1 MVTVEAEAG
10 ENLVQTLRGI
20 KPDNIPEAVLNAD
33 RPIVLKGLV
42 ADWPAVKAAQA
53 GKAAAITYMREH
65 CKNQQVMVFK
75 AAPEVKGRFFYNHD
89 LSGFNFER
97 SSASLDNML
106 TQFETLGDHKDDA
119 ACYIGSTSVDSCCP
133 DFRKQNDLVLGS
145 SIDAN
150 THSAG
155 PLVSVW
161 MGNQTR
167 IAAHFDSPNNIACVS
182 AGRRRFTLFPPEQ
195 LVNLY
200 VGPLDFTPAGQA
212 ISLVDFHKPDFERYP
227 LFKDALKVAQ
237 VVELDA
243 GDAIYIPSMWWH
255 HVEAL
260 EAFNVLINYWWQ
272 AESSAKGARSAPMD
286 AMIHALLSIKTLPIE
301 QRRAWQVLFNHYIF
315 EQQPDALAHIPDKA
329 QGVLGDIDNA
339 TAKQLLAM
347 LRRKLDK

>member
-1 MVTVEAEAG
+1 MVAINAEAG
-10 ENLVQTLRGI
+10 ENRVQTLCGI
-20 KPDNIPEAVLNAD
+20 KPNTIPDEVLNAD

-42 ADWPAVKAAQA
+42 ADWPAVKAAKA
-53 GKAAAITYMREH
+53 GKAAAIAYMREH
-65 CKNQQVMVFK
+65 CKDQQVMVFK
-75 AAPEVKGRFFYNHD
+75 AAPEVKGRFFYNDD

-97 SSASLDNML
+97 LSASFDAML
-106 TQFETLGDHKDDA
+106 TQFETLGDNKDDA

-133 DFRKQNDLVLGS
+133 DFRKQNDLLLGS
-145 SIDAN
+145 PTDLNSN
-150 THSAG
+150 RTQ

-195 LVNLY
+195 LANLY

-227 LFKDALKVAQ
+227 RFKDALQVAQ
-237 VVELDA
+237 VVELEA

-260 EAFNVLINYWWQ
+260 DAFNVLINYWWQ
-272 AESSAKGARSAPMD
+272 ADTKTKSAKTAPMD
-286 AMIHALLSIKTLPIE
+286 AMVHALLSIKTLPVE

-315 EQQPDALAHIPDKA
+315 EQQPDTLAHIPDKA

-339 TAKQLLAM
+339 TAKQLVAM